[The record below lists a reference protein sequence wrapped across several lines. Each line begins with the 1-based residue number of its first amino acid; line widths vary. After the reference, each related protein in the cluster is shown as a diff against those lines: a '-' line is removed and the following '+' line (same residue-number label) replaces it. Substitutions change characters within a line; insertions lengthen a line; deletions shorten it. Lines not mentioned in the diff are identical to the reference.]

1 MNTTTTGSRTD
12 GLSIEPEQVCMLLDA
27 CPEGMLMTDL
37 DGNIVA
43 ANKSASGKLCGRLE
57 SPLGRNLYRD
67 VPPELADS
75 MKSYAFEVINTRS
88 TIHFVG
94 EWSGSRMGIDIS
106 PILDR
111 EGRLGW
117 LAWFCKILHD
127 DEELSRV
134 FELRGELTRSLMDHL
149 PDYFF
154 IKDSESRFIISNASH
169 LQVMGLERLEEV
181 SGKTDFDNFP
191 REFAEQY
198 FADEQRVVRTGVPLI
213 NKEEEVIDYRGNR
226 KWLLTTKLPLRNKNG
241 TIVGIFGISRD
252 ISDLKRV
259 ERELRDAREE
269 LEARVQNRTAELASA
284 IEELRNEIAERKRV
298 ETELR
303 SSEEK
308 FRTLFEESKDVVFMS
323 SPEGKFLDINRAGVE
338 LYAYGSKEELLT
350 IDVTTDLYVNP
361 EDRKQFQAELA
372 RKGYVKDFEMML
384 KRKDGQTLV
393 VLESAVAVR
402 DEHGKAV
409 AYQGITHDITEQKKA
424 VEALREAHAK
434 LESRVRER
442 TSELALTNEMLMMEI
457 SERKRVEDEL
467 RESEERYRTLFEESR
482 DAIYITRR
490 SGEIIEMNQYALDQ
504 FGYRREEILGNNVD
518 ILYVYPRDRFRFQ
531 EEIEEK
537 GFVRDFEVKLRT
549 KDGTELDCLIT
560 STIRC
565 SKNKDILGY
574 QGIIRDITERK
585 RADAELRS
593 SRQTLREFSARL
605 QAVREEEKHRIS
617 GEIHDEL
624 GQILTGL
631 KLDLS
636 WLRTKLRRART
647 SNSIQYY
654 QQSYDPIME
663 KLQSMI
669 LLTNRTIQTV
679 RRIARELRP
688 TILDHLGLLET
699 MEWQAHEFETHTMIR
714 CKVSSNFQDTG
725 LLDQGQ
731 ATAAFRIFQ
740 EALTNVAR
748 HAQATK
754 VHVSLMCSDD
764 VLILK
769 VEDNGRGINP
779 SEIYGAPSLG
789 LLGMRERAMFLGGDL
804 AIVGTPQK
812 GTSVTVRI
820 PLGKRAV

>member
-1 MNTTTTGSRTD
+1 METTTSSPQTD
-12 GLSIEPEQVCMLLDA
+12 GLAIDPAPLSMLLDA
-27 CPEGMLMTDL
+27 CPDGMLMTDL
-37 DGNIVA
+37 GGNVVA
-43 ANKSASGKLCGRLE
+43 ANKSAAGKLCDKLE
-57 SPLGRNLYRD
+57 YPLGRNLYRH
-67 VPPELADS
+67 VPPELGDS
-75 MKSYAFEVINTRS
+75 MKDHAREVIQSRS
-88 TIHFVG
+88 SIHFIG
-94 EWSGSRMGIDIS
+94 TWSDSRVAIDIQ
-106 PILDR
+106 PILDPK
-111 EGRLGW
+111 GNAGW
-117 LAWFCKILHD
+117 LAWFCKNIQN

-134 FELRGELTRSLMDHL
+134 FGLRGELTRSLMDHL

-154 IKDSESRFIISNASH
+154 IKDSEGQFILSNAAH
-169 LQVMGLERLEEV
+169 LRVMGRERLEEI
-181 SGKTDFDNFP
+181 SGKTDYDVFP
-191 REFAEQY
+191 RELAEQY
-198 FADEQRVVRTGVPLI
+198 FADEQRVIQTGVPLI
-213 NKEEEVIDYRGNR
+213 NKEEEVVDLRGEK
-226 KWLLTTKLPLRNKNG
+226 KWLLTTKLPLRNSIG
-241 TIVGIFGISRD
+241 AIVGIFGISRD

-269 LEARVQNRTAELASA
+269 LEARVQDRTAELGRA

-298 ETELR
+298 EAELR
-303 SSEEK
+303 GSEER

-323 SPEGKFLDINRAGVE
+323 SREGKFLDINRAGVE
-338 LYAYGSKEELLT
+338 LYKYGSKEELLA

-361 EDRKQFQAELA
+361 EDRKQFQEELA
-372 RKGYVKDFEMML
+372 RKGFVKDFEMTL
-384 KRKDGQTLV
+384 KRKDGQVLV
-393 VLESAVAVR
+393 VLESAMAMR
-402 DEHGKAV
+402 DEHGEVV
-409 AYQGITHDITEQKKA
+409 AYQGITHDITEQKRA

-434 LESRVRER
+434 LESRVQER
-442 TSELALTNEMLMMEI
+442 TSELALTNEMLMTEI

-482 DAIYITRR
+482 DAIYITSRR
-490 SGEIIEMNQYALDQ
+490 GEIIEMNQYALDQ

-537 GFVRDFEVKLRT
+537 GFVRDFEVKLHT

-560 STIRC
+560 STIRW
-565 SKNKDILGY
+565 SKNKEILGY

-654 QQSYDPIME
+654 QQSYDPIIE

-699 MEWQAHEFETHTMIR
+699 MEWQAHEFETHTMIH

-725 LLDQGQ
+725 LFDQSQ
-731 ATAAFRIFQ
+731 ATAIFRIFQ

-754 VHVSLMCSDD
+754 VLVSLTCSDD

-779 SEIYGAPSLG
+779 SEIDGATSLG

-812 GTSVTVRI
+812 GTSVTVCI
-820 PLGKRAV
+820 PLGKRAA